1 MGKEGVTQVVGYH
14 VIPGFM
20 EGSFMDVCMCVRACM
35 CVLSDV

>member
-20 EGSFMDVCMCVRACM
+20 EGELHGCVYVCACVYVRTQ
-35 CVLSDV
+35 